1 MDAANIKN
9 KVHFQQ
15 WTDYLAEL
23 KVAIIANYNLCL
35 TVSVNLVNL
44 VKRDRLIP
52 FFLVGRH
59 GLILYHVERY

>member
-35 TVSVNLVNL
+35 TVSVDL
-44 VKRDRLIP
+44 VKRDFDRLIP